1 MRRQRGTSKLCTA
14 KSIFIKNGKRRSGDC
29 AWKAAGITPGDLSCV
44 AATPLR
50 EPRGDLTAGQKSA
63 EGIVGHDVGR
73 ASEALRNRKVE
84 STDRPSRER
93 GLKART
99 IGVVIRVVDSRSSS
113 SGSLELQWICRA

>member
-1 MRRQRGTSKLCTA
+1 MRRQRWTSEPCFA
-14 KSIFIKNGKRRSGDC
+14 KSVSIKNEKCRSGDC
-29 AWKAAGITPGDLSCV
+29 AWKAAGITPGDLFCV
-44 AATPLR
+44 VGTRLR
-50 EPRGDLTAGQKSA
+50 KPRGDLTAGQKSA
-63 EGIVGHDVGR
+63 EGIVGDGVGK

-93 GLKART
+93 WSKART

>member
-1 MRRQRGTSKLCTA
+1 
-14 KSIFIKNGKRRSGDC
+14 
-29 AWKAAGITPGDLSCV
+29 V

-99 IGVVIRVVDSRSSS
+99 IGVVN
-113 SGSLELQWICRA
+113 RARIS